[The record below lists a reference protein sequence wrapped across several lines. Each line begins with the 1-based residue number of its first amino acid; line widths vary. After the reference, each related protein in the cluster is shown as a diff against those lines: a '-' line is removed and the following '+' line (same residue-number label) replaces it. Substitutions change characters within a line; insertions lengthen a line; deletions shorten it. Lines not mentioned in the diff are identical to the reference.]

1 MSADIVGGSDS
12 NENPSPPKDL
22 LGGQGDAVSRTS
34 RGTLQMLQQ
43 AVHNGWDIPQ
53 EWKAA
58 LPRFCMGIILDKT
71 KGDRERLRAS
81 EILRSMSR
89 DNLDALSMLDKIERL
104 EDGSATER
112 IELGPIQWNPK

>member
-1 MSADIVGGSDS
+1 MSADIVNDRS
-12 NENPSPPKDL
+12 NDENPSPQKDL
-22 LGGQGDAVSRTS
+22 LGGQGDVVSGTS
-34 RGTLQMLQQ
+34 RETLRMLQQ
-43 AVHNGWDIPQ
+43 AVHNGWNIPE

-89 DNLDALSMLDKIERL
+89 DNLDALQILDKIERL